1 MSLNE
6 SDTCRVYVTPGLRDS
21 GWETLPHSITEHILA
36 AHAGSFKCIH
46 IGIVFFYRND
56 SPWIAASGQHDIH
69 LKPSN
74 APVTIHIRMD
84 IHKHEMS

>member
-1 MSLNE
+1 MIRLE
-6 SDTCRVYVTPGLRDS
+6 SGGSDRTLEAGFRENSVYSTY
-21 GWETLPHSITEHILA
+21 ILA
-36 AHAGSFKCIH
+36 ALAGSFKCVH
-46 IGIVFFYRND
+46 IGIVFFYRTD

-69 LKPSN
+69 SKPSN